1 MDERATDLRDYDDS
15 RGRVMRLRRTAYDGR
30 LLQEHVRL
38 LKATKELWRRR
49 RHFASGSH
57 ASCCPLTGRHTHNRL
72 PSPTTTDSAFIRAMA
87 DRGCCA
93 QKYVVSTDRS
103 GDIHVHVQLFLLR
116 ILLPPPLPGAS
127 EGANSLSAYAAR
139 VLSVR
144 LTSKLSHI
152 IIQSL
157 IGSDGD
163 SLVLPPTLGSWLVSS
178 IRVRV
183 ALNSTKSS
191 REDSLI
197 GFLFGSA
204 DSSLVDFVNCPAMAE
219 IKERSCFIH
228 VDVPGH
234 EENSPDLP
242 ESYPFPSL
250 QTLGEDLVTVL
261 DFLRVRYAVGLGEGA
276 GANVLARCGLAHPA
290 RLLGLVL
297 VNCTASTSSVADA
310 FRSRFSRWRG
320 ADISHSEE
328 DFLIYH
334 KFGHQIPGEGER
346 ERTLSEYRSRLRG
359 NLNPHNLKQYVRAFI
374 NRKDLVLRGCRPD
387 LLLVTGTRSP
397 YASVV
402 EKMYRDLDK
411 EKVTI
416 LKVDN
421 AGDVLTEAPAKVA
434 VSLLLF
440 CQGQGLLTSLP
451 PPGVERRM
459 SRNISMEEYDTPN
472 IRRLS
477 LTPAAPATAAN
488 TTP

>member
-1 MDERATDLRDYDDS
+1 MPLPLSAVSHIY
-15 RGRVMRLRRTAYDGR
+15 
-30 LLQEHVRL
+30 HVVACPTL
-38 LKATKELWRRR
+38 
-49 RHFASGSH
+49 
-57 ASCCPLTGRHTHNRL
+57 CCNK
-72 PSPTTTDSAFIRAMA
+72 
-87 DRGCCA
+87 
-93 QKYVVSTDRS
+93 KYVVSTDRS
-103 GDIHVHVQLFLLR
+103 GDIHVHVQGDLSQQDKRCVFLT
-116 ILLPPPLPGAS
+116 
-127 EGANSLSAYAAR
+127 
-139 VLSVR
+139 V
-144 LTSKLSHI
+144 H
-152 IIQSL
+152 
-157 IGSDGD
+157 D
-163 SLVLPPTLGSWLVSS
+163 LGT
-178 IRVRV
+178 
-183 ALNSTKSS
+183 NHT
-191 REDSLI
+191 
-197 GFLFGSA
+197 
-204 DSSLVDFVNCPAMAE
+204 SLVDFVNCPAMAE

-234 EENSPDLP
+234 EESSPDLP

-334 KFGHQIPGEGER
+334 KFGHVSSLQEPLHYRYQQIPGEGER
-346 ERTLSEYRSRLRG
+346 ERTLAEYRSRLRG

-387 LLLVTGTRSP
+387 LLLVTGARSP
-397 YASVV
+397 YAAVV

-411 EKVTI
+411 DKVTI

-421 AGDVLTEAPAKVA
+421 VGDVLAEAPAKVA
-434 VSLLLF
+434 VSVLLF

-451 PPGVERRM
+451 PPGVQRRM

-477 LTPAAPATAAN
+477 LTPAAAAAPATPAAPAH